1 MVLYLD
7 YVTLDVFTS
16 SAFKGN
22 PLAVVFLPRL
32 SSERVTR
39 DQMQAIAREFNFSET
54 IFVYPVSP
62 MTPSK
67 RRIDIFMTTKELPF
81 AGHPTIGAAS
91 WLLRLSPCREEQAE
105 LKALTTKAGDIPI
118 SQMAASSLVS
128 ASIPHEFHLHKTRF
142 PLSELLR
149 LHPTLG
155 QFLQTNEFEK
165 DSFPV
170 FSVVKG
176 MTVIPVELP
185 SINALGAIDM
195 PTGGETIKTLSALN
209 GGYLDAG
216 WDGEGLINLY
226 FYVRDVPDGG
236 KTVLRTRMLLGNF
249 EDPATGSSA
258 TGLAAYLSLFSQ
270 QPADNLVF
278 DYEIVQGVEMGRKSN
293 IGVHVV
299 LCRDKKGIEEVKL
312 IGGAVQVFSGQIRL
326 D

>member
-1 MVLYLD
+1 MVLCLD

-16 SAFKGN
+16 RAFSGN
-22 PLAVVFLPRL
+22 PLAVVFLPKL
-32 SSERVTR
+32 SSEIVTR
-39 DQMQAIAREFNFSET
+39 DQMQAIAREFNYSET
-54 IFVYPVSP
+54 IFVHDDSS
-62 MTPSK
+62 MAPSK

-91 WLLRLSPCREEQAE
+91 WLLCLSPLQKEKSE
-105 LKALTTKAGDIPI
+105 LKALTTKAGDIPVSRI
-118 SQMAASSLVS
+118 AGSSLVS
-128 ASIPHEFHLHKTRF
+128 ASIPHEFHLHKARF

-149 LHPTLG
+149 LHSTLSP
-155 QFLQTNEFEK
+155 FLQANGAEN

-176 MTVIPVELP
+176 MTVILVELP
-185 SINALGAIDM
+185 NINALAAIDM
-195 PTGGETIKTLSALN
+195 PTGGETIRTSSALN

-226 FYVRDVPDGG
+226 FYVRDVPDSG
-236 KTVLRTRMLLGNF
+236 KIVIRTRMLLGNF

-258 TGLAAYLSLFSQ
+258 TGLAAYLSLFSR
-270 QPADNLVF
+270 QPGDKSVS
-278 DYEIVQGVEMGRKSN
+278 DYEIVQGVEMGRRSD

-299 LCRDKKGIEEVKL
+299 LCHDKEGIEEVKL